1 MEYFLV
7 AFTSTCNLAYKTYAI
22 NGIHRTR
29 KLVNNSTQS
38 PPLQATDVQVNL
50 SFAITLPIGAA
61 ILTVLGWAIYKI
73 RNKKPTQQAEEAEF
87 VTDNQLIHEVQDI
100 VAVAVNAIAQL
111 RDASMEAKN

>member
-22 NGIHRTR
+22 NGIHGTR

-38 PPLQATDVQVNL
+38 PPLQATDVHVNINNYNNL
-50 SFAITLPIGAA
+50 TLAITLPIGAA

-73 RNKKPTQQAEEAEF
+73 RNKKPTQKAEEAE
-87 VTDNQLIHEVQDI
+87 VVAENQLIQEVEDI
-100 VAVAVNAIAQL
+100 VDVAVNAIAQ
-111 RDASMEAKN
+111 